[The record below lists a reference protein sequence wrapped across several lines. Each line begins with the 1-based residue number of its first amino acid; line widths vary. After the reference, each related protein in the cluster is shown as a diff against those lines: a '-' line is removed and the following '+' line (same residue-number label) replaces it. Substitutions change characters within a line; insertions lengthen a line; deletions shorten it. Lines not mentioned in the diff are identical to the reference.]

1 MYQICTIPKRILNEE
16 TIQSVFLSKLAHCP
30 NLGTRPNM
38 TKVRDFTE
46 LLLTNMNTE
55 GKELLTFMAEYGNEA
70 LELANSYKFRALSR
84 PT

>member
-1 MYQICTIPKRILNEE
+1 
-16 TIQSVFLSKLAHCP
+16 
-30 NLGTRPNM
+30 M